1 MQNSSERACQKGR
14 SQIPPTPAG
23 IRSEIEHGSPN
34 TKPKAKVKLQ
44 HHQKACQQKVQ
55 RVQIAKDCH
64 APHAKRKR
72 KLTSA
77 GDTARYAKKH
87 GGNQE
92 KPDFYDGAWRVARRV
107 DRPRAAPSESGAAPL

>member
-44 HHQKACQQKVQ
+44 HHQKAYQQKVQ
-55 RVQIAKDCH
+55 RLEIVKECR

-72 KLTSA
+72 ALRSA
-77 GDTARYAKKH
+77 EDTARYVKKH
-87 GGNQE
+87 GANQE
-92 KPDFYDGAWRVARRV
+92 KLDF
-107 DRPRAAPSESGAAPL
+107 